1 MYCFTSFLFQILME
15 SPIINLELKSHG
27 GITPLMLAV
36 KMGNTRALQMLLAKN
51 AEITSTDIEG
61 LFVSARNKAKNDLGN

>member
-1 MYCFTSFLFQILME
+1 MME

-36 KMGNTRALQMLLAKN
+36 KMGNTRALQTLLAKN
-51 AEITSTDIEG
+51 AEITATDIEG
-61 LFVSARNKAKNDLGN
+61 LFVHKIKQSKK